1 MPGYRLD
8 RSPAYLLHQVA
19 LPHDA
24 IFERWAVR
32 GLTMRQFAVLTTL
45 GERDGVNQMT
55 ITQRTG
61 IDRSTMT
68 EIVGRLA
75 RRGLL
80 HKRRNRSDMRS
91 FVLRITDEGRRALSL
106 AEPKANAVGALLLFA
121 IPRTQQAA
129 FVACLESLVSAL
141 EAPTGKRAL
150 GPTRRPA
157 INARED
163 GSGAQHMSGYEN
175 FLDYGGPEA
184 LVARGGH

>member
-1 MPGYRLD
+1 MVRTDSILRTMPGYRLD

-19 LPHDA
+19 LLHDA

-121 IPRTQQAA
+121 IPRT
-129 FVACLESLVSAL
+129 
-141 EAPTGKRAL
+141 
-150 GPTRRPA
+150 
-157 INARED
+157 
-163 GSGAQHMSGYEN
+163 
-175 FLDYGGPEA
+175 
-184 LVARGGH
+184 